1 MSENELTLNPEMV
14 ATTEYLMEF
23 KEKEATYRFARQKNE
38 LTRRYV
44 ALSVLRV

>member
-23 KEKEATYRFARQKNE
+23 KEKEATYRFVRQRMN
-38 LTRRYV
+38 LQDDMWRFQC
-44 ALSVLRV
+44 